1 MLQIV
6 YARDAR
12 KVLRKIPKKMRDSI
26 LQKIDLIAQNPK
38 RIDLDIKQL
47 KGGVSASRLRVGQY
61 RVIYTEDGVILDVL
75 KIGPRGD
82 IYDKR

>member
-12 KVLRKIPKKMRDSI
+12 KALRKIPKKTRDSI
-26 LQKIDLIAQNPK
+26 LQKIDLIAQNPL
-38 RIDLDIKQL
+38 RTDLDIKPL
-47 KGGVSASRLRVGQY
+47 RSVSAHRLRVGQY
-61 RVIYTEDGVILDVL
+61 RVIYTQDGVILDVL

-82 IYDKR
+82 IYDKL